1 MRARLTVPGSIS
13 TLLVSVTFILAFALR
28 YPSLFEP
35 RWYGDEGIFASVAEN
50 VRHGHMLYSG
60 AWDNKP
66 PLIYFTYAIIQAVF
80 GTTMFPLHT
89 VATLVALATQAS
101 VVATAALIFG
111 RLRAAV
117 AGAVC
122 ALLLGTPLLEGN
134 LATTE
139 TFMILPTS
147 LAVLVFAWSER
158 RSRASPVA
166 YITIGALIGVAAAYK
181 QVAIFD
187 GLAIAVMVYV
197 MHDARDEC
205 SGRRLVA
212 WMVVGFGV
220 PQAALAL
227 VFLAMGAFG
236 AYWYAVVGSLGLYA
250 RLGPPVSGL
259 KRLGEILPPLIAVAW
274 LVRTQRRG
282 DAAPLRRFPVLWL
295 SFAVASVT
303 ASSFAFPHYLLQGVP
318 PLALTAAAIP
328 ISGSPRRNV
337 DTRLMLAASVLI
349 ATLVLHAQFWS
360 TVRDRAQ
367 LSTEYYETFLSRE
380 SGSTSR
386 QQYEANF
393 DGSVRVLAEI
403 TKTVNTD
410 GAGTTAYAWSDQ
422 PWLYAQANL
431 TNSTR
436 YFTSYLGTEVRGA
449 RSEILRSLSDDP
461 PVYIVISDDAYAPF
475 PELDALVASRYSLI
489 RAQDGWRLYR
499 LSTADG
505 ELPTIEPS
513 DPAASTPPSTR
524 SR

>member
-1 MRARLTVPGSIS
+1 MRARLAVPGSIS
-13 TLLVSVTFILAFALR
+13 TLLVAATFILASALR

-66 PLIYFTYAIIQAVF
+66 PLIYFTYALIQAAF
-80 GTTMFPLHT
+80 GTKMLPLHL

-101 VVATAALIFG
+101 VVVTAALIFG

-117 AGAVC
+117 AGTVC

-134 LATTE
+134 LAMTE

-166 YITIGALIGVAAAYK
+166 YVTIGALIGVAAAYK

-187 GLAIAVMVYV
+187 GLAIAVTVCV
-197 MHDARDEC
+197 MHDAREEC
-205 SGRRLVA
+205 SRRRLVA
-212 WMVVGFGV
+212 WMAVGFLV
-220 PQAALAL
+220 PQVALAFL
-227 VFLAMGAFG
+227 FLATGAFG

-259 KRLGEILPPLIAVAW
+259 KRLGEILPPLIVVAW
-274 LVRTQRRG
+274 LLRTQRRG
-282 DAAPLRRFPVLWL
+282 DAAPLRRFPVLWR
-295 SFAVASVT
+295 SFAAASVT

-328 ISGSPRRNV
+328 ISGSSGRNV

-360 TVRDRAQ
+360 PVRDRAQ
-367 LSTEYYETFLSRE
+367 FSTEYYETFFSRE

-386 QQYEANF
+386 QQYEAKF
-393 DGSVRVLAEI
+393 DASVPVLAEI
-403 TKTVNTD
+403 TRTVKAD
-410 GAGTTAYAWSDQ
+410 GAGKTAYAWSDQ
-422 PWLYAQANL
+422 PWLYAQADL

-436 YFTSYLGTEVRGA
+436 YFTSYLGTEIPGA
-449 RSEILRSLSDDP
+449 RSEILRALSGNP

-475 PELDALVASRYSLI
+475 PELNAFVASRYSLI
-489 RAQDGWRLYR
+489 RAQDAWRLYR
-499 LSTADG
+499 LSTAQG
-505 ELPTIEPS
+505 KLPIIGPS
-513 DPAASTPPSTR
+513 HPTASTPPSTR